1 MKINKLIISNIL
13 SIKDASISFETNGLV
28 LVEGWNHDADRANG
42 AGKSAIFNA
51 LSFALFEKLPRKITA
66 SEILHRGEKSGF
78 VEVQLSIGQ
87 SNWIV
92 KRFRPK
98 NVEFYRDGQ
107 KLNINQQEFESMI
120 RMSYDQFIL
129 TIYNAQSN
137 ANSARFIS
145 SSDTDKKSFLLQLL
159 NMDSFSDIKKT
170 TDDKI
175 KSLTSQI
182 DAVSS
187 QINSIESK
195 IDAYSESLIDEL
207 ELDLEIS
214 KIDNVVNGVNKE
226 IRELSLVEKP
236 DFSKFKQLEDDIT
249 QKQSKVYEAKHK
261 LASLHDKYKELLFIS
276 EKKYD
281 SNARCQECGSSLDT
295 PEARSAH
302 EATHEKTSLK
312 LDLIKSQMS
321 ELDLVVSKESS
332 LKDLAS
338 KLREKKSAVS
348 TEYQSAFERIS
359 ELKSFLNISQ
369 SKKTSLMSKKTANS
383 DLKSKISNLSEL
395 REKHLSDKQ
404 QKMSTLEV
412 YKALSAIFAPTGAQA
427 YILDSVVESFNDI
440 VQKYVDIVWP
450 NVSYQLQSQRETAK
464 GDIVAK
470 LAEVL
475 TMDGKQI
482 SVGSLSG
489 GELRALSLCIDFALL
504 EVLASRFGISLNPII
519 LDEPFDGLDS
529 SGREVVISLLSS
541 LSKDHQILV
550 VDHASESKV
559 LFSKVIRVEK
569 RNGVSSINID
579 S

>member
-1 MKINKLIISNIL
+1 VKINKLLINNIL
-13 SIKDASISFETNGLV
+13 SIKQAIIPFETEGLV

-66 SEILHRGEKSGF
+66 SEILHRGEKAGF
-78 VEVQLSIGQ
+78 VEVHLSIGS

-98 NVEFYRDGQ
+98 NVEFYRDGE
-107 KLNINQQEFESMI
+107 KLNISQQEFESMI

-137 ANSARFIS
+137 SNTARFIS

-170 TDDKI
+170 IDDKV
-175 KSLTSQI
+175 KSIALQI
-182 DAVSS
+182 EVISS
-187 QINSIESK
+187 QINSTESK
-195 IDAYSESLIDEL
+195 IDAYSESLIDES
-207 ELDLEIS
+207 ELDLEIL
-214 KIDNVVNGVNKE
+214 KIDNVTNNLNKE
-226 IRELSLVEKP
+226 IKELSLVEKP
-236 DFSKFKQLEDDIT
+236 DFSKFKHLEDDIT
-249 QKQSKVYEAKHK
+249 QKQSKIYEAKHK
-261 LASLHDKYKELLFIS
+261 LASLHDKYKELLLLS
-276 EKKYD
+276 ERGYD
-281 SNARCQECGSSLDT
+281 SNSKCQECGSSLDT

-302 EATHEKTSLK
+302 EILHEKTILK
-312 LDLIKSQMS
+312 LDVIKSQMA

-332 LKDLAS
+332 LKELAS
-338 KLREKKSAVS
+338 KLREKKSAAS
-348 TEYQSAFERIS
+348 TEYQSAFERIT
-359 ELKSFLNISQ
+359 ELKSFLSISQ
-369 SKKTSLMSKKTANS
+369 SKKTALMSKKAANG
-383 DLKSKISNLSEL
+383 DLKVKISTLTDL
-395 REKHLSDKQ
+395 KGKYISDKQ
-404 QKMSTLEV
+404 QKLSTLEI

-450 NVSYQLQSQRETAK
+450 NVCYQLQSQRETAK

-470 LAEVL
+470 LAEIL

-504 EVLASRFGISLNPII
+504 EVLATRFGISLNPII

-559 LFSKVIRVEK
+559 LFSKVIKVEK
-569 RNGVSSINID
+569 KNGVSSINIE